1 MPCCAIKAR
10 LRPHWASEPFLG
22 LALGILETKL
32 QLPSCLTAHNCET
45 TTPSTPCCRTPAWFR
60 PHQVLRPG
68 FGPSHSALQHPW
80 ELNYDS
86 QHPLL
91 PLPGHKLQLPAPPA
105 ATSPKPQPP
114 AAFAAGLPHPLP
126 SQHASQPLHRCQTTT
141 PSTPCS
147 PPATQLQLPAC
158 PAATPAMGGGRGVR
172 VPQILGRGLA
182 SPGARFGVGVP
193 HCPLADFG
201 GDLLAI
207 FGVVQHRP
215 RGDFGGGP
223 SAILGVGPLAILG
236 RGPPPFWGGL
246 GHPSLPWSRF

>member
-91 PLPGHKLQLPAPPA
+91 PLPGHKLQLPGTPCRHKSKTTTPSSLCGWLATPPPLPACLA
-105 ATSPKPQPP
+105 ATSPMPNYN
-114 AAFAAGLPHPLP
+114 
-126 SQHASQPLHRCQTTT
+126 SQHALLPPSHTTT
-141 PSTPCS
+141 APSMPRGHS
-147 PPATQLQLPAC
+147 RHGW
-158 PAATPAMGGGRGVR
+158 GGMSGSLRFWGGVWHH
-172 VPQILGRGLA
+172 PGPDLGWGSLTALWPILGGTFWPFLGWSSTA
-182 SPGARFGVGVP
+182 
-193 HCPLADFG
+193 LG
-201 GDLLAI
+201 GI
-207 FGVVQHRP
+207 WGS
-215 RGDFGGGP
+215 P